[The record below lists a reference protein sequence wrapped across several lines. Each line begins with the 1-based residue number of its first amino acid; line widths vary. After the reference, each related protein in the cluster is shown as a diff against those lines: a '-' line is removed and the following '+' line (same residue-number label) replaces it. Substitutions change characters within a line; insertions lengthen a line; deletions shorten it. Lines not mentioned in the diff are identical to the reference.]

1 MYTMQLTTVTARYT
15 KTPSA
20 ATIANPLD
28 AITKHMPEDIEWYI
42 ELYKGSE
49 LVFSHG
55 HKNLVPEI
63 WTHTPIPVGLDIV
76 SLKQRFEQRAAS
88 VLGDYDSVPNF
99 VVCSPESGWIYK
111 DNRYLCVGIRGAWMM
126 YLDQAIEHHDD
137 AVIYSNI

>member
-42 ELYKGSE
+42 ELYKGGE

-88 VLGDYDSVPNF
+88 VLGDYDSAPCFDVH
-99 VVCSPESGWIYK
+99 SPERGGLYK
-111 DNRYLCVGIRGAWMM
+111 DNRYVHVGIRAAWMM